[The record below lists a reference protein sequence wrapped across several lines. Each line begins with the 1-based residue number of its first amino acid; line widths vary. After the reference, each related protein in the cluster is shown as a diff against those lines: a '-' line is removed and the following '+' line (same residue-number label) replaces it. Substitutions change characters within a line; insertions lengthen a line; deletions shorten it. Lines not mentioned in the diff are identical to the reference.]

1 MQGQQR
7 RWRQSSIGHALALAG
22 AMTLVASSGCKSR
35 TVTRVDPTEVRDL
48 DFRFDEDDARETAN
62 TMIRD
67 ALSQGWID
75 NWMSKHDQRP
85 IMIVGTVRNETSDY
99 LDSKLFTKQ
108 IERAL
113 INSGRVRI
121 VAARDERGEIRDER
135 RQGLDW
141 SRTETV
147 KQQAFELGAD
157 FMMIGRVGE
166 NIERS
171 RDGRQRI
178 VYYQVNLEMI
188 DMESNEKVWIGET
201 QIEKRVRDRG

>member
-1 MQGQQR
+1 MQR
-7 RWRQSSIGHALALAG
+7 SCRWKKSLGFVLATTGAMALAG
-22 AMTLVASSGCKSR
+22 ASGCKSR
-35 TVTRVDPTEVRDL
+35 TVTRVDPTEIRDL
-48 DFRFDEDDARETAN
+48 DYRFDEDDARQVAN
-62 TMIRD
+62 TMVREAMTHD
-67 ALSQGWID
+67 GW
-75 NWMSKHDQRP
+75 MGKREQRP
-85 IMIVGTVRNETSDY
+85 VLILGTVRNETSDY

-113 INSGRVRI
+113 INSGRIRI

-141 SRTETV
+141 SRAETV
-147 KQQAFELGAD
+147 KQQAHELGAD

-171 RDGRQRI
+171 RNGNQRV
-178 VYYQVNLEMI
+178 VYYQVNLEII
-188 DMESNEKVWIGET
+188 DLESNEKVWIGET

>member
-1 MQGQQR
+1 MQGSR
-7 RWRQSSIGHALALAG
+7 RWKQCLGIVLTTAGAIALAG
-22 AMTLVASSGCKSR
+22 TSGCKSR
-35 TVTRVDPTEVRDL
+35 TVTRADPAEVRDL
-48 DFRFDEDDARETAN
+48 DFRFDEDDARQVAN
-62 TMIRD
+62 TMVREAMTHD
-67 ALSQGWID
+67 GW
-75 NWMSKHDQRP
+75 MRQHTQRP
-85 IMIVGTVRNETSDY
+85 VLILGTVRNETSDY

-141 SRTETV
+141 SSPETV
-147 KQQAFELGAD
+147 KRQAHELGAD

-178 VYYQVNLEMI
+178 VYYQVNLEII
-188 DMESNEKVWIGET
+188 DLESNEKVWIGET

>member
-1 MQGQQR
+1 MSR
-7 RWRQSSIGHALALAG
+7 SLRVRWIALAAAMVGAGVLA
-22 AMTLVASSGCKSR
+22 GCKSR
-35 TVTRVDPTEVRDL
+35 EVTRADPSEVRDL
-48 DFRFDEDDARETAN
+48 DFRFDEDDARMTAN
-62 TMIRD
+62 TMVRD

-75 NWMSKHDQRP
+75 RWMGAHDQRP
-85 IMIVGTVRNETSDY
+85 VVIVGTVRNETSDY

-108 IERAL
+108 IEREL

-135 RQGLDW
+135 KQGLDW
-141 SRTETV
+141 SRPETV
-147 KQQAFELGAD
+147 KQQAYELGAD
-157 FMMIGRVGE
+157 FMLLGRVGE

-171 RDGRQRI
+171 RNGNQRI

-188 DMESNEKVWIGET
+188 DLESNEKVWIGEQ

>member
-1 MQGQQR
+1 MQGSRGWKQCLGFAMMTAGA
-7 RWRQSSIGHALALAG
+7 IALAG
-22 AMTLVASSGCKSR
+22 SAGCKSR
-35 TVTRVDPTEVRDL
+35 TVTRADPAEVRDL
-48 DFRFDEDDARETAN
+48 DYRFDEDDARQVAN
-62 TMIRD
+62 TMVREAMTHD
-67 ALSQGWID
+67 GW
-75 NWMSKHDQRP
+75 MRQHAQRP
-85 IMIVGTVRNETSDY
+85 VLILGTVRNETSDY

-141 SRTETV
+141 SRPETV
-147 KQQAFELGAD
+147 KQQAYELGAD

-178 VYYQVNLEMI
+178 VYYQVNLEII
-188 DMESNEKVWIGET
+188 DLESNEKVWIGET
-201 QIEKRVRDRG
+201 KIEKRVRDRG

>member
-1 MQGQQR
+1 MAGMKR
-7 RWRQSSIGHALALAG
+7 VGLFTLSAAAIGAALV
-22 AMTLVASSGCKSR
+22 TGCKSR
-35 TVTRVDPTEVRDL
+35 EVTRADPTEVRDL
-48 DFRFDEDDARETAN
+48 DFRFDEDDARATAD
-62 TMIRD
+62 TMVRD

-75 NWMSKHDQRP
+75 RWMGANDQRP
-85 IMIVGTVRNETSDY
+85 VVIVGTVRNETSDY

-108 IERAL
+108 IEREL

-141 SRTETV
+141 SRPETV

-157 FMMIGRVGE
+157 FMLLGRVGE

-171 RDGRQRI
+171 RNGNQRI

-188 DMESNEKVWIGET
+188 DLESNEKVWIGEQ

>member
-1 MQGQQR
+1 MAGTTGLMR
-7 RWRQSSIGHALALAG
+7 AAALG
-22 AMTLVASSGCKSR
+22 ATLVALCGVAGCKSR
-35 TVTRVDPTEVRDL
+35 TVERADPTEVRDL
-48 DFRFDEDDARETAN
+48 DFRFDEDDARMTAT
-62 TMIRD
+62 TMVRD

-75 NWMSKHDQRP
+75 RWMGTHEQRP
-85 IMIVGTVRNETSDY
+85 VVIVGTVRNDTSDY

-108 IERAL
+108 IEREL

-121 VAARDERGEIRDER
+121 VAARDERGEVRDER

-141 SRTETV
+141 SRPETV
-147 KQQAFELGAD
+147 KQQAYELGAD
-157 FMMIGRVGE
+157 FMLLGRVGE

-171 RDGRQRI
+171 RDGNRRI

-188 DMESNEKVWIGET
+188 DLESNEKVWIGEQ